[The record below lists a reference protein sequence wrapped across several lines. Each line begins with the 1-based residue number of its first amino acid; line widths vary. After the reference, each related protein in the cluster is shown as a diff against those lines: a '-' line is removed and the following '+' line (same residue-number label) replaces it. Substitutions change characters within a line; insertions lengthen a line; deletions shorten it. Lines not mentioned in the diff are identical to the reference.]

1 MDADDLET
9 THCCRTALQ
18 ISRYDSILKR
28 ELKESYGISDE
39 RRVTILMMQ
48 EHENRLGLS
57 VTCAVMQR
65 SSLLHNESS
74 SDDPC
79 DRRLPIYPKIA
90 LELLQGSSL

>member
-9 THCCRTALQ
+9 THCRRHSASDFEIRQHLLVK
-18 ISRYDSILKR
+18 S
-28 ELKESYGISDE
+28 KESYGISNE
-39 RRVTILMMQ
+39 QTVTILNMQ
-48 EHENRLGLS
+48 EHEHRLGLS